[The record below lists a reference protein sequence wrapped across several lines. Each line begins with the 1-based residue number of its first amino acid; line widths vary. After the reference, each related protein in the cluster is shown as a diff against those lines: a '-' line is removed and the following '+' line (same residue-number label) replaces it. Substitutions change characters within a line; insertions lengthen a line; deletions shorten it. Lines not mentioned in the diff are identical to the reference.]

1 MRAIILAAG
10 RGMRLQHA
18 EDQQLPKRLLRFA
31 RVSLLERHLQEA
43 SEPGFTN
50 SSPQGRWIGL
60 LNVSPQGLIKAPAE
74 TSRD

>member
-50 SSPQGRWIGL
+50 SSPQGRWIDRVAECQSSGTD
-60 LNVSPQGLIKAPAE
+60 QGAC
-74 TSRD
+74 RDES